1 MKDKL
6 RTQSGVAAVEFAVIL
21 PILVLIGV
29 GICEFSVIYY
39 DKAMITNASREG
51 ARVGI
56 ALTGQVDSSGNPIP
70 VDDLKI
76 ETTVDNY
83 LQNQLSKKILLLSLG
98 NPSSTTTKKITRDLN
113 ASTGTYSPGGKLTV
127 TVTYP
132 YTFAVLPN
140 FIASIINPIPLA
152 GETVMEFQ

>member
-1 MKDKL
+1 MKFKSIS
-6 RTQSGVAAVEFAVIL
+6 QSGTAALEFAVIL

-39 DKAMITNASREG
+39 DKAMITNASRVG

-56 ALTGQVDSSGNPIP
+56 KLTDDSWDDTKAKIVNAIDKYLIDQNSGP
-70 VDDLKI
+70 LWK
-76 ETTVDNY
+76 
-83 LQNQLSKKILLLSLG
+83 SLLLSLG
-98 NPSSTTTKKITRDLN
+98 DPDNPTTTKTITRDVN
-113 ASTGTYSPGGKLTV
+113 PSTGNYSPGGKLTV
-127 TVTYP
+127 TVTYT

-140 FIASIINPIPLA
+140 FIASIINPIYLT

>member
-1 MKDKL
+1 MRDKL

-39 DKAMITNASREG
+39 DKAMITNASRVG

-56 ALTGQVDSSGNPIP
+56 KLTDEPW
-70 VDDLKI
+70 DDTRTKI
-76 ETTVDNY
+76 ENEIDSYFKNLT
-83 LQNQLSKKILLLSLG
+83 SMEFLLLSLG
-98 NPSSTTTKKITRDLN
+98 NPSNLTTEKYITRAPDP
-113 ASTGTYSPGGKLTV
+113 STGNYSPGGTLAV
-127 TVTYP
+127 TVKYT

-140 FIASIINPIPLA
+140 FITSIINPITLT
-152 GETVMEFQ
+152 GETVMVFE